1 MATHVQLLIS
11 YLQSRSHADE
21 KGAAL
26 VEYALLVALI
36 AVASLVILELLGTGI
51 SDLFSS
57 VNDKVASAGTTP

>member
-1 MATHVQLLIS
+1 MATRIQFLVS
-11 YLQSRSHADE
+11 YLQSRFHTDE
-21 KGAAL
+21 QGAAL

-57 VNDKVASAGTTP
+57 VNDKVNSAATTP